1 MSSSHSSDRNSPGAD
16 LLERLPTHRTSTLE
30 EDKVLLTNKNLS
42 LRTRLN
48 DAKRTIAQLEDD
60 LILTTSKLRAVTE
73 KRDTA
78 HSALVAAEQENKLL
92 SETAAELRSRNALLE
107 DRIQDLQRTL
117 LDHHGLV
124 AEDAFQVA
132 DVADRLQETPH
143 RRNPITNP
151 DLLTT
156 VFTPKIPMTPVRA
169 FEKSAYVA
177 VGETR
182 TVAIM
187 NPAFACMSKGAAKLE
202 GDVVI
207 NDAFVPIHAPDN
219 PLTLMYLGFLYPDG
233 TSLPYIPVR
242 DVVVQYRGN
251 IGRPQRLTKNERSW
265 HVAYAHDYVYLSIP
279 RAVYERLVRA
289 ARKAFEWRF
298 GQKEKWATEVD
309 IEEDRVWVYAG
320 MKPGA
325 KVQCLADGRRGERYV
340 RDALRESSADLEGD
354 AMLYMRF
361 SFKDEE
367 GAVPTL
373 CFRFHK
379 LIVEKAISTGSKFGI
394 RRMLFCSGKDCEDIS
409 QETCAGLLTIDQAVS
424 PGPRGAF
431 RKFLP
436 CAGDQ
441 AELIV
446 TDQDKG

>member
-1 MSSSHSSDRNSPGAD
+1 M
-16 LLERLPTHRTSTLE
+16 
-30 EDKVLLTNKNLS
+30 
-42 LRTRLN
+42 
-48 DAKRTIAQLEDD
+48 
-60 LILTTSKLRAVTE
+60 
-73 KRDTA
+73 
-78 HSALVAAEQENKLL
+78 
-92 SETAAELRSRNALLE
+92 
-107 DRIQDLQRTL
+107 QRTL